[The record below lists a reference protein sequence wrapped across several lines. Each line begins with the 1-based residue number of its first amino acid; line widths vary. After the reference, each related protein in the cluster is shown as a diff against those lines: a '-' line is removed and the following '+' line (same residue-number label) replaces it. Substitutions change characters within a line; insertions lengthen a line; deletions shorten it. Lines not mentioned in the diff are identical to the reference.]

1 MGFSHPS
8 RLDPNSSP
16 TTWAT
21 SLGVLFPYSASG
33 EESSRSQFPGICRQ
47 VPPSRLRCR
56 SQVFETS
63 QRLIPLPTVLPFFRQ
78 ETLMGFHPSGDY
90 SLREAPIP
98 HRYRNTLLT
107 FLLRV
112 GLSPFLGGESP
123 RACWRFPRILR
134 QTPFFVYRVFIFAK
148 VDRFSPTRLM
158 YARSIRPSWAFASS
172 WIFPQQAGSTSAL
185 RP

>member
-1 MGFSHPS
+1 MRSLTRSPSGIPSSTTGQRCDSLGPTLMGFSQPS

-33 EESSRSQFPGICRQ
+33 EESSRSRFPEICRQ

-90 SLREAPIP
+90 SFREAPIP
-98 HRYRNTLLT
+98 RRYRNTLLT

-134 QTPFFVYRVFIFAK
+134 QHL
-148 VDRFSPTRLM
+148 FSSTGSSSSRK
-158 YARSIRPSWAFASS
+158 SIVSRRH
-172 WIFPQQAGSTSAL
+172 G
-185 RP
+185 

>member
-1 MGFSHPS
+1 MRSRTLSPSGIPSSTTGQRCDSLGQPLLGFGHPS
-8 RLDPNSSP
+8 RYYPNSSP

-33 EESSRSQFPGICRQ
+33 EESPRSRFPGICQQ
-47 VPPSRLRCR
+47 VPPCRLRRR

-63 QRLIPLPTVLPFFRQ
+63 QRLFPLPAVLPFFRQ
-78 ETLMGFHPSGDY
+78 ETLVGFHPSGDY
-90 SLREAPIP
+90 SFREAPAP
-98 HRYRNTLLT
+98 HRYQFALLT

-112 GLSPFLGGESP
+112 GLSPFLGGDSP

-134 QTPFFVYRVFIFAK
+134 QSPFFVYRAFFFTE

-158 YARSIRPSWAFASS
+158 
-172 WIFPQQAGSTSAL
+172 L
-185 RP
+185 V